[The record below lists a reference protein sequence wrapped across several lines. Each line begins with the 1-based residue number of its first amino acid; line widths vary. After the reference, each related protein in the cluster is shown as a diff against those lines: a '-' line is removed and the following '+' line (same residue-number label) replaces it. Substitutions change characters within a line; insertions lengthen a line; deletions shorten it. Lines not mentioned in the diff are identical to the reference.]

1 MCLLVDK
8 GGRPKR
14 VLNAEEIEEV
24 GTLAAVLNIEQISD
38 YFGISS
44 TTFNEIKNRQP
55 EVSVAYK
62 RGKAKAIQLVAGSL
76 LSNAKEGNTTAQ
88 IFYLKTQAG
97 WSETAASGDDDDEAQ
112 PMDISYNVTPA
123 KGDVK
128 TTNAKP

>member
-1 MCLLVDK
+1 MVDK